1 MVFASFIIEK
11 GIFTREMKLRLLCL
25 IFFILIGLFLT
36 TQVTHGITLQSG
48 IITGNNVNV
57 RSGPGLETDIVCRLQ
72 QGDVVN
78 VRDQTGEWLKVQLAD
93 EQTGWVYQQFVQ
105 IKMEPDNILAENSPP
120 DADPKPGLHSL
131 FIGKI
136 LDYAQSLIGISY
148 VYGGAS
154 LRGFDCSG
162 FTMFVLGKFGIQLP
176 HEASRQMTMG
186 LDVPSRDD
194 LIPGDLVFFKTLGSK
209 VVNHV
214 GIYLGNNLFIHA
226 ASGFGTVRISTL
238 NDSYYVSRYV
248 GGRRMIPNESGNSPG

>member
-1 MVFASFIIEK
+1 
-11 GIFTREMKLRLLCL
+11 MKLWLLCL
-25 IFFILIGLFLT
+25 LSVLIGLFATIHLT
-36 TQVTHGITLQSG
+36 YGATLQSG
-48 IITGNNVNV
+48 IIIGNNVNV
-57 RSGPGLETDIVCRLQ
+57 RTGPGLDTDIVCRVQ
-72 QGDVVN
+72 QGDAISVL
-78 VRDQTGEWLKVQLAD
+78 DQTGDWLQVQLANQ
-93 EQTGWVYQQFVQ
+93 QTGWVHQQFVQ
-105 IKMEPDNILAENSPP
+105 KKVESDNILTESNPP
-120 DADPKPGLHSL
+120 DVDPNHGLHSI
-131 FIGKI
+131 FMVKI

-209 VVNHV
+209 IVNHV

-226 ASGFGTVRISTL
+226 ASGFGTVRISVL
-238 NDSYYVSRYV
+238 NDNYYVSRYV
-248 GGRRMIPNESGNSPG
+248 GGRRLIPNDSGNSPG

>member
-1 MVFASFIIEK
+1 
-11 GIFTREMKLRLLCL
+11 MKLRLLCL
-25 IFFILIGLFLT
+25 LSVLIGLFAT
-36 TQVTHGITLQSG
+36 IQVTYGATLQSG

-57 RSGPGLETDIVCRLQ
+57 RSGPGLDTDIVRRLQ
-72 QGDVVN
+72 QGNAVN
-78 VRDQTGEWLKVQLAD
+78 MLDQTGEWLKVQLAD
-93 EQTGWVYQQFVQ
+93 GQTGWVHQQCVQ
-105 IKMEPDNILAENSPP
+105 IKMDPDDIPAENSPP
-120 DADPKPGLHSL
+120 DVDPKPSLHSL

-176 HEASRQMTMG
+176 HEASRQMMMG

-209 VVNHV
+209 AVNHV
-214 GIYLGNNLFIHA
+214 GIYLGNYLFIHA

-238 NDSYYVSRYV
+238 KDSYYVSRYV
-248 GGRRMIPNESGNSPG
+248 GGRRMIPNDSGNSPG

>member
-1 MVFASFIIEK
+1 
-11 GIFTREMKLRLLCL
+11 MKLRLLCL
-25 IFFILIGLFLT
+25 LSVLIGLF
-36 TQVTHGITLQSG
+36 VTIHVTYGATLQSG
-48 IITGNNVNV
+48 IIIGNNVNV
-57 RSGPGLETDIVCRLQ
+57 RTGPGLDTEIVCRLQ
-72 QGDVVN
+72 QGDAVN
-78 VRDQTGEWLKVQLAD
+78 VLDQTGDWLQVQLLD
-93 EQTGWVYQQFVQ
+93 QQTGWVHQQFVQ
-105 IKMEPDNILAENSPP
+105 EKVEPDNILTESNPP
-120 DADPKPGLHSL
+120 EVDAKPGLHSL
-131 FIGKI
+131 FIVKI

-226 ASGFGTVRISTL
+226 ASGFGTVRISVL

-248 GGRRMIPNESGNSPG
+248 GGRRLIPNDSENSPG

>member
-1 MVFASFIIEK
+1 
-11 GIFTREMKLRLLCL
+11 MKLRLLCL
-25 IFFILIGLFLT
+25 LSVLIGLF
-36 TQVTHGITLQSG
+36 VTIHVTYGATLQSG
-48 IITGNNVNV
+48 IIIGNNVNV
-57 RSGPGLETDIVCRLQ
+57 RTGPGLDTDIVCRLQ
-72 QGDVVN
+72 QGDAVN
-78 VRDQTGEWLKVQLAD
+78 VLDQTGDWLQVQLTD
-93 EQTGWVYQQFVQ
+93 QQTGWIHQQFVQ
-105 IKMEPDNILAENSPP
+105 KKVEPDNILTESNPP
-120 DADPKPGLHSL
+120 DGDPKPGLHSL
-131 FIGKI
+131 FIVKI

-214 GIYLGNNLFIHA
+214 GIYLGKNLFIHA
-226 ASGFGTVRISTL
+226 ASGFGTVRISVL

-248 GGRRMIPNESGNSPG
+248 GGRRLIPNDSENSPG